1 MQLKLSDNIKKYRK
15 KMDLTQE
22 GLADALGVT
31 VGAVSKWEN
40 GNNVPDVMTMMEL
53 ADFFSISMDELLG
66 FSLSSKKIDDMC
78 NEIDILARHH
88 QFDEAIR
95 ISKDAMV
102 RYPYTFKVLCAS
114 ADIYYY
120 KFLEGKEKKDSEEA
134 IGIFEK
140 ALNCISQSEEK
151 EMMEYII
158 KIKMAYLQSFMD
170 RPEMMEENVKKA
182 FELAIRFDEAGIGE
196 NIFTGV
202 KYNYCRKEKIKAYD
216 TTGTKAIDSIG
227 KMIEKKLEDTSGKNK
242 EKIQRVLD
250 SWERLCA
257 ARAII

>member
-88 QFDEAIR
+88 QFDEA
-95 ISKDAMV
+95 
-102 RYPYTFKVLCAS
+102 
-114 ADIYYY
+114 
-120 KFLEGKEKKDSEEA
+120 
-134 IGIFEK
+134 
-140 ALNCISQSEEK
+140 
-151 EMMEYII
+151 
-158 KIKMAYLQSFMD
+158 
-170 RPEMMEENVKKA
+170 
-182 FELAIRFDEAGIGE
+182 GIGE

-250 SWERLCA
+250 SWERLCS